1 MYFISNPAY
10 ALKHFVY
17 NVCIHIS
24 VSMLEMPRRH
34 TKLLTIATG
43 KRGGVRKGD
52 FELFGLTFED
62 PVLKILI
69 ALLQVTQLHLLE
81 RSPPENY

>member
-24 VSMLEMPRRH
+24 ISMLEMPRRH

-43 KRGGVRKGD
+43 KEEVRKGR
-52 FELFGLTFED
+52 FSKLFGLL
-62 PVLKILI
+62 LKTL
-69 ALLQVTQLHLLE
+69 
-81 RSPPENY
+81 S